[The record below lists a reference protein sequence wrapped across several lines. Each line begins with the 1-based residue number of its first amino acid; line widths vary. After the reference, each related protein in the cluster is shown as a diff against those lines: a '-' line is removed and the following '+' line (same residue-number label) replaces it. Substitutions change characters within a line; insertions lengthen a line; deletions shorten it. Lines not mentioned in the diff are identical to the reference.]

1 MDPAGADG
9 LLAGLD
15 DAQRTAV
22 TTPALPLC
30 VLAGAGSG
38 KTRVLTR
45 RIAWRCATGAED
57 PRRVLALT
65 FTRAAAVELG
75 ARLRTLGGRDPV
87 RTGTFHAIAWAELRS
102 REAERGRTPPV
113 LVDRPG
119 RLLARVVDD
128 RGVAAAAAV
137 ELAWARARC
146 IPLTRYPEEAA
157 RARRHPGIDPERVV
171 AAGEAYEREKRKRHV
186 VDFDD
191 LLEHLTRALRHDPG
205 FAEAQRWRFS
215 HLYVD
220 EFQDINPLQHQL
232 LEEWRGGREGLTAVG
247 DPNQAIYGWN
257 GSDPSFIEHFT
268 DLYPGAAVCAIDA
281 NYRSGAPILA
291 VANAVLD
298 AGRLGGVRLRAFRD
312 GGAIPEV
319 AGYDDEEAESRA
331 VARAVLDAK
340 LPGTTWGQ
348 QAVLARTNAL
358 LGPIE
363 AALMAVG
370 VPVRVRG
377 RTAFGDR
384 PVVRAGLRELS
395 AAGARFADAVAS
407 LAATLPPPE
416 ELDRDDDGPGAVAR
430 VPAPD
435 DGEAQ
440 EQDDLARFVELAERY
455 LREHQPAEAAGFR
468 GWLLSEVD
476 DTDAGD
482 GVDLATF
489 HAAKGREWQTVH
501 IVAAEDGYVPL
512 ARARTAA
519 ATTEERR
526 LFYVACTR
534 AERQLRVTWA
544 ASRVFGARGRQTRS
558 RSPYLDELAPL
569 LDRLRVGEAPT
580 RPASP
585 LHVPLSTPTDGALRS
600 RTEALTQWRDRR
612 ARAAGIAPHALLPDA
627 VLATV
632 AGTDPP
638 DAEGL
643 AAIAGTRSLV
653 LAGFTDEILDTLRG
667 CVP

>member
-15 DAQRTAV
+15 DAQREAV

-45 RIAWRCATGAED
+45 RIAWRCATGADD

-75 ARLRTLGGRDPV
+75 TRLRSLGRRDPV
-87 RTGTFHAIAWAELRS
+87 RTGTFHAVAWAELRA
-102 REAERGRTPPV
+102 RAAERGRTPPV

-119 RLLARVVDD
+119 RLLARVLDD
-128 RGVAAAAAV
+128 RSVAAAAAT
-137 ELAWARARC
+137 ELSWARARC
-146 IPLTRYPEEAA
+146 IPLARYPQEAA
-157 RARRHPGIDPERVV
+157 LARREPGIDPERVV
-171 AAGEAYEREKRKRHV
+171 AVGEAYEREKRKRHV

-191 LLEHLTRALRHDPG
+191 LLEHLTRALRDDPA
-205 FAEAQRWRFS
+205 FAAAQRWRFS

-232 LEEWRGGREGLTAVG
+232 LEEWRGGRDALTAVG

-298 AGRLGGVRLRAFRD
+298 AGHLGGVRLRAFRD
-312 GGAIPEV
+312 DGAIPEV
-319 AGYDDEEAESRA
+319 AGYDDEDAEARA

-340 LPGTTWGQ
+340 LPGTSWGQ

-358 LGPIE
+358 LEPIE
-363 AALMAVG
+363 AALVAVG

-377 RTAFGDR
+377 RTAFHDR
-384 PVVRAGLRELS
+384 PVVRAALRELS
-395 AAGARFADAVAS
+395 AAGARFAGAVAG
-407 LAATLPPPE
+407 LAATLPPPGALADE
-416 ELDRDDDGPGAVAR
+416 ADEPLPEPGDEDAER
-430 VPAPD
+430 
-435 DGEAQ
+435 
-440 EQDDLARFVELAERY
+440 DDLARLVELAERY
-455 LREHQPAEAAGFR
+455 LREHPVPEAAGFR

-501 IVAAEDGYVPL
+501 VVAAEDGYVPL
-512 ARARTAA
+512 GRARTEAA
-519 ATTEERR
+519 ATEERR

-534 AERQLRVTWA
+534 AERLLRITWA
-544 ASRVFGARGRQTRS
+544 ASRSVGARGTQARS
-558 RSPYLDELAPL
+558 RSPYLVELAPML
-569 LDRLRVGEAPT
+569 ERLRAAEVPSP
-580 RPASP
+580 PASP
-585 LHVPLSTPTDGALRS
+585 PRLSMPPLATDDDGVQARA
-600 RTEALTQWRDRR
+600 EALARWRDRR
-612 ARAAGIAPHALLPDA
+612 ARAAGIAPAALLPDA
-627 VLATV
+627 LLATV
-632 AGTDPP
+632 AGADPP
-638 DAEGL
+638 DADGL

-653 LAGFTDEILDTLRG
+653 LAGFADEIIDTLRG
-667 CVP
+667 CAP